1 MLKEDG
7 FVTTYAHTG
16 LIGFFIIVVG
26 ILAVPAFVIVF
37 PFWVVGK
44 IVISV
49 DDWYTQKE
57 KKAESEKKEADNKPP
72 GPVEFN
78 S

>member
-1 MLKEDG
+1 MLEEDG
-7 FVTTYAHTG
+7 LVATYMHTG
-16 LIGFFIIVVG
+16 LIGFFILVVG
-26 ILAVPAFVIVF
+26 ILAVPVFIAMF

-49 DDWYTQKE
+49 GDWYIKRSE
-57 KKAESEKKEADNKPP
+57 REKKEPDAKPRD
-72 GPVEFN
+72 PVEFN